1 MTEVKNVLDNAGGK
15 STQPYYVEVKDG
27 NGFPTLH
34 LNFDNPAICPRK
46 GLIVLEPMKPTKRHN
61 SKMSMRAFTDKS
73 SGVPVRAGIPIRID
87 KESGEYIYQQIQ
99 VVDREVLD
107 LSIIGDAKKWA
118 VIRLCPFLEGS
129 PNLGTGVPVYKVY
142 DEEKIAQR
150 KLSERSVKRKA
161 TTIAEGLY
169 GRELTDMARAC
180 GISLIG
186 RSETSLQVAV
196 IDYAEDKPKEFM
208 SIWDSPSRQENFI
221 LKQALEMGIIHQEVT
236 GFLHRTQFLGHTE
249 PEVVEYLKTHPNVS
263 IAISAMTKEMESDT
277 VKALSNKEAPKVND
291 DKDVLLAE
299 KEAELIALRKL
310 LQANTSKVVEDS
322 LKEDGPP
329 SEIDILRTEAKEL
342 GIKGAHLMGDDKL
355 KESVEKAKLKKA

>member
-73 SGVPVRAGIPIRID
+73 SGTPVRAGIPIRID

-208 SIWDSPSRQENFI
+208 NLWDSPSRQENFI
-221 LKQALEMGIIHQEVT
+221 FKQALEMGIVNQDT
-236 GFLHRTQFLGHTE
+236 AGFLYRTQFLGHTE
-249 PEVVEYLKTHPNVS
+249 SEVVEYLRSHPNVS

-277 VKALSNKEAPKVND
+277 VKALSNKEAPKVGD
-291 DKDVLLAE
+291 DKDVLLNEKDAE
-299 KEAELIALRKL
+299 IAALRKL

-329 SEIDILRTEAKEL
+329 SQYDTLLADAKRL
-342 GIKGAHLMGDDKL
+342 KIKGSHLMS
-355 KESVEKAKLKKA
+355 EENLKKAVDLAQTQKV